1 MALPALAQESA
12 PAIAPSSLFT
22 GDYLLQVLGSFVV
35 VILLLVAV
43 LVLLKRFN
51 GVSTSMGG
59 DMRVVSS
66 VGVGQRERAVL
77 LQVGEQQV
85 LLGVGPGN
93 VRALHVFD
101 EPAVTATP
109 SSTTPVFQMYGRWQ
123 PVKRGQIREN
133 FESTAAT
140 ISAYASKSCCGSD
153 DSIGNVITHGKRQHR
168 VCTGYSNTHGHDRI
182 DLATRHAHYYD
193 GVYPNFDC
201 AGDTASGSRNGAN
214 SV

>member
-1 MALPALAQESA
+1 MRLIAMTLSLLTLPALAQESA
-12 PAIAPSSLFT
+12 PAVAPSSLFT
-22 GDYLLQVLGSFVV
+22 GDYLLQVVGSFVV

-43 LVLLKRFN
+43 LVMLKRFN
-51 GVSTSMGG
+51 GVSASMGG

-109 SSTTPVFQMYGRWQ
+109 SSTTPSFSDVWK
-123 PVKRGQIREN
+123 V
-133 FESTAAT
+133 AT
-140 ISAYASKSCCGSD
+140 GKAGA
-153 DSIGNVITHGKRQHR
+153 DS
-168 VCTGYSNTHGHDRI
+168 
-182 DLATRHAHYYD
+182 
-193 GVYPNFDC
+193 
-201 AGDTASGSRNGAN
+201 
-214 SV
+214 

>member
-1 MALPALAQESA
+1 MALPARAKESA

-109 SSTTPVFQMYGRWQ
+109 SSTTPSFSDVWK
-123 PVKRGQIREN
+123 V
-133 FESTAAT
+133 AT
-140 ISAYASKSCCGSD
+140 GKAGA
-153 DSIGNVITHGKRQHR
+153 DS
-168 VCTGYSNTHGHDRI
+168 
-182 DLATRHAHYYD
+182 
-193 GVYPNFDC
+193 
-201 AGDTASGSRNGAN
+201 
-214 SV
+214 

>member
-101 EPAVTATP
+101 EPPVTATP
-109 SSTTPVFQMYGRWQ
+109 SSTTPSFSHVWK
-123 PVKRGQIREN
+123 V
-133 FESTAAT
+133 AT
-140 ISAYASKSCCGSD
+140 GKAGA
-153 DSIGNVITHGKRQHR
+153 DS
-168 VCTGYSNTHGHDRI
+168 
-182 DLATRHAHYYD
+182 
-193 GVYPNFDC
+193 
-201 AGDTASGSRNGAN
+201 
-214 SV
+214 